1 MKKLLQLFSGI
12 SLLFFSLTSFAATN
26 IFTIPPQDLSM
37 NVLNRVFGSI
47 GTLLYGQVSQTPIGS
62 VLRYFNNAALVLGGI
77 VILYSLI
84 VSTVNTAHD
93 GEMLGKKWNSVWIP
107 VRAALGFALL
117 LPTTAGYA
125 VIQVFVM
132 WVVVQ
137 GVGAADYL
145 WENTVTVQ
153 QNYTPPATTATQT
166 NTGNPVFG
174 SIPTTVPQN
183 IQVSMAANIIYL
195 SEICQSLLSV
205 ELGNAQ
211 AETTDTGNSFQFGV
225 QGQNPADICGSVAYE
240 DDAKS
245 NVQSLVNNI
254 KNGPVSEFLSFYD
267 MSDPQALTTQ
277 QTESIQSG
285 IYSSSMAYSNTAVND
300 QINQT
305 PTSSQNSDLSPAIQN
320 AVKGGWL
327 TAGGFYM
334 TLSEMG
340 GTASQ
345 TVNIY
350 VPAPSPPSSSNLS
363 SILGQDAAAFASAI
377 QTAFSATCL
386 ANPASSSCTPQT
398 INDNTGVDYLN
409 VALPSGITGM
419 IMMFISPMY
428 SIINAVIVPA
438 FMTAVYHGV
447 DQFASGYNPINDMM
461 NLGLN
466 LVNGVTLIFA
476 AVLGIIALIGL
487 ISYTCSCV
495 NPCGYAIGQ
504 VLSWILPFFILGI
517 GAMWFFGS
525 IAAYYV
531 PMIPYILFTF
541 GGIAWVIAVIEAMV
555 AAPIVALGIVY
566 PEGQH
571 DIFGSASAGVMLLA
585 SVFLR
590 PALMIVGF
598 WASYVMVSIAV
609 GIINGG
615 FEAVVKSMVN
625 AQSGG
630 STAVATLWGFISF
643 VAIYILVVL
652 VAIQKSFSLIYEI
665 PDKVLRWIGGPTEQS
680 GIAQELQEVKGGYE
694 KGTEQAKQGAQQA
707 QKGSQ
712 ETAQEYQQ
720 QKSKQ
725 ADAAGGSTGVGG
737 SS

>member
-1 MKKLLQLFSGI
+1 MKKLLQILSGI
-12 SLLFFSLTSFAATN
+12 SLLFFSITSFAATN

-93 GEMLGKKWNSVWIP
+93 GEMLGKKWNSMWIP

-145 WENTVTVQ
+145 WQNTVTVQ
-153 QNYTPPATTATQT
+153 QNYTPPAQSGTTSEGT
-166 NTGNPVFG
+166 
-174 SIPTTVPQN
+174 SQN
-183 IQVSMAANIIYL
+183 IQVVMNSNMIYL
-195 SEICQSLLSV
+195 SETCQALLSL
-205 ELGNAQ
+205 EFGDAQ
-211 AETTDTGNSFQFGV
+211 SETTDTGSSFQFGV
-225 QGQNPADICGSVAYE
+225 QGQKPADICGSVAYE
-240 DDAKS
+240 DDARS

-254 KNGPVSEFLSFYD
+254 KNGPVSQFLSFYD

-285 IYSSSMAYSNTAVND
+285 IYSSAMAYSNTAVND

-305 PTSSQNSDLSPAIQN
+305 PASTQNPDMSPAIQN

-334 TLSEMG
+334 TLSNMG

-350 VPAPSPPSSSNLS
+350 VPAPSPPSSSDLG
-363 SILGQDAAAFASAI
+363 SILGQNAASFASAM
-377 QTAFSATCL
+377 QAAFYTTCL
-386 ANPASSSCTPQT
+386 ANPTSSSCTPQT
-398 INDNTGVDYLN
+398 INDNTGVDYIE
-409 VALPSGITGM
+409 VATPDGITGM

-438 FMTAVYHGV
+438 FMAAVYHGV

-461 NLGLN
+461 NLGVN

-504 VLSWILPFFILGI
+504 VLSWVLPFFILGI

-615 FEAVVKSMVN
+615 FEAVVKSMIG

-630 STAVATLWGFISF
+630 NTAVATLWGFISF
-643 VAIYILVVL
+643 IAIYILVVL
-652 VAIQKSFSLIYEI
+652 VAIQKSFALIYEI

-680 GIAQELQEVKGGYE
+680 GVAQELQEVKGGYE

-707 QKGSQ
+707 QAGGKA
-712 ETAQEYQQ
+712 TAQEYQD
-720 QKSKQ
+720 QKSEQ
-725 ADAAGGSTGVGG
+725 AKGAGGSVGVGG
-737 SS
+737 DS